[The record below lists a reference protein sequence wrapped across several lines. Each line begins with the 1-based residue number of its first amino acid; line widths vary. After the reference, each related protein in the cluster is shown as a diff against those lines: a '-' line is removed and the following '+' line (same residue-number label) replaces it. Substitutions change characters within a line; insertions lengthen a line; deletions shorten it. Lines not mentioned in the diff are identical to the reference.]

1 MAPPA
6 ESRPEPRPES
16 RPESR
21 PEARPEAR
29 PRRTGRRPGDSG
41 AREAILTAAK
51 AAFAEVGFDGT
62 TVRGIARV
70 AEVDP
75 ALVHHYFGAKEELF
89 VAAMELPVDPS
100 AMVAGLLAEGTD
112 ELGTRLVRTFLAV
125 WDSPDSTSAF
135 LALVRSA
142 VSHER
147 SAAML
152 REFVSTAVLG
162 RLLAALDTDQRPRRA
177 ALVGSQV
184 VGLAM
189 TRYVL
194 RLEPIASA
202 PAEELAGPIGG
213 TIQRYLTGPLD

>member
-1 MAPPA
+1 MITPA
-6 ESRPEPRPES
+6 EP
-16 RPESR
+16 
-21 PEARPEAR
+21 R

-41 AREAILTAAK
+41 AREAILAAAK
-51 AAFAEVGFDGT
+51 AAFAELGYDRT
-62 TVRGIARV
+62 TVRGIART
-70 AEVDP
+70 AGVDP
-75 ALVHHYFGAKEELF
+75 ALVHHYFGTKEELF

-100 AMVAGLLAEGTD
+100 AMVAGLLADGTAG
-112 ELGTRLVRTFLAV
+112 LGARLVRTFLSV
-125 WDSPDSTSAF
+125 WDSPDGTSAF

-142 VSHER
+142 VTHER

-162 RLLAALDTDQRPRRA
+162 RLLAGLDTDQRPRRA

-189 TRYVL
+189 ARYVL

-202 PAEELAGPIGG
+202 TADEVAGPIGG
-213 TIQRYLTGPLD
+213 TIQRYLTGTLD